1 MAIFIKK
8 QRLQNKIFFLIQ
20 SDLVYIIGNYEN
32 DSISDL
38 QIEDVVK
45 EIAPEILLIKS
56 ERKRSVKC
64 CFNITLDKEDAE
76 WFYDRQFE
84 EVISQMDSVWYG
96 NTKYPAVLKK
106 IIDDWTEKIEKYKA
120 LNDDWYYPM
129 IRNYDVYVVYENKKY
144 DMLPGNIEAHGPL
157 FDEFLEEVIAELEK
171 IVPSNYIL
179 VKKGMVD

>member
-1 MAIFIKK
+1 MAMFLKK

-20 SDLVYIIGNYEN
+20 SDLVYIIGNYED
-32 DSISDL
+32 DSELDL

-45 EIAPEILLIKS
+45 EILLIKS
-56 ERKRSVKC
+56 ERKRYVNCS
-64 CFNITLDKEDAE
+64 FRLTLDKEDAE
-76 WFYDRQFE
+76 YFYDNQFE
-84 EVISQMDSVWYG
+84 EAISQMDSVWYG

>member
-1 MAIFIKK
+1 MAIFLKK

-20 SDLVYIIGNYEN
+20 SDLVYIIGNYED

-45 EIAPEILLIKS
+45 EIAPKILLIKS
-56 ERKRSVKC
+56 ERKQPVKC
-64 CFNITLDKEDAE
+64 RFNITLDKEDAE

-84 EVISQMDSVWYG
+84 EAISQMESVCYV
-96 NTKYPAVLKK
+96 NTKYPESLKK

-120 LNDDWYYPM
+120 THDDWYYPM

-144 DMLPGNIEAHGPL
+144 DMLPGNIKAHGPL

>member
-1 MAIFIKK
+1 MAIFLKK
-8 QRLQNKIFFLIQ
+8 QRLQNKIYFLIQ
-20 SDLVYIIGNYEN
+20 SDLVYIIGNYED
-32 DSISDL
+32 DSKLDL

-45 EIAPEILLIKS
+45 EISLTKS
-56 ERKRSVKC
+56 ERKRYIKC
-64 CFNITLDKEDAE
+64 SFRLTLDKEDAE
-76 WFYDRQFE
+76 YFYDNQFE
-84 EVISQMDSVWYG
+84 EAISQMDSVWYG